1 MGRFPKQHKLQNAS
15 GSTQALNLSF
25 KVYDR
30 FLKAAFIKYAWQW
43 AGNAS
48 GPGSTI

>member
-25 KVYDR
+25 KVYKR
-30 FLKAAFIKYAWQW
+30 LLKAAFINHARQW
-43 AGNAS
+43 TGNTS
-48 GPGSTI
+48 GSGSTI